1 MNVNRVWPAILTML
15 LLALAGCS
23 TTPIKMRNPQTG
35 QMTQCGPYTNMH
47 PFFPELSPH
56 WKAERECINDYQ
68 RQGFERVP
76 VPPQ

>member
-1 MNVNRVWPAILTML
+1 MAIAVAL
-15 LLALAGCS
+15 LVAFAGCA

-35 QMTQCGPYTNMH
+35 QVTQCGPYTNMH

-76 VPPQ
+76 VPVDTK